1 MADQSIIVRI
11 GADISNLTTELQRS
25 QNALR
30 DFGSRL
36 QSMGQSIAL
45 GFGAIS
51 AGVGAGLGSAVN
63 KAMDFEQQMSNV
75 KAVSGA
81 TGDQMEKLTDLAV
94 DMGAKTKFSSLEA
107 GQGIEEL
114 IKAGVSLEDIM
125 GGGLAGALDLAV
137 AGELDLGEAAE
148 IASTALNAFKK
159 DGLSVTQAANMLA
172 GAANASATD
181 VHELKYGLSMVSAVA
196 SGVGLSFK
204 DTSTALA
211 IFAQNGLKGSD
222 AGTSLKTMLLNLTPS
237 SKEAYGTMEDL
248 GLITKEGANLFY
260 DAKGNVKS
268 FADMSQVLQDKLK
281 GLTAQQ
287 QQAALKTMFGTDAIR
302 AANIMMKEGAK
313 GANSMWK
320 EMSKVTAAEVA
331 AEKMN
336 NLKGQ
341 IEELSGAVETAQI
354 SVGNALLPALSKLV
368 SVAQFLVDG
377 FNKLSPGMQKFIA
390 YAGSAAAVVTGLVA
404 VFGAI
409 LIFVGSVVSAVGTL
423 TAAFGGVAAALGVT
437 SSVLLLIIAHIGL
450 AVGAIVAAVAA
461 LALLIKNNEAVRT
474 KLESLADTIGAKLA
488 PALATLKTLFS
499 GLAKVLTGDFASG
512 ADKLRQ
518 ILPDSVVQLIIAG
531 ATAVRN
537 AITNLISAVNK
548 AFQGDFSSITKYIPT
563 IIGMLV
569 GGLPGLI
576 IAGTR
581 FLPAI
586 EKGIQTYLPTFLNGF
601 VNLVTSVV
609 NAITANLPML
619 AQAGVQI
626 ITGLLTG
633 FTQALPN
640 ILSAITQVITTL
652 IQSITTLLPTILG
665 AGILIITSLI
675 QGIVSALPAIITAA
689 TQLLTMLITTIVT
702 LLPMII
708 EAGIQILN
716 ALINGIIQV
725 LPQLIEAAL
734 QLIMAL
740 IDALVTN
747 LPLILEAGIQI
758 LTALVDGII
767 TMLPQLIEMA
777 LFLIVSLAQALINNL
792 PKIIDAGVRLIIA
805 LVNGLIQA
813 LPQLVSAAITL
824 LTRLV
829 DTIIRFMPQ
838 LIDLGIKLLVALING
853 LIQAVPKLLQMGVKI
868 VTDLAGAIGDNVSKV
883 FDAGV
888 DLIKGLWNG
897 INSVR
902 DWILGKIGDFA
913 NSVTDGIK
921 SFFGIHSP
929 SRVFRDEVGKFL
941 PLGLAVGIERNIG
954 AVRSAA
960 DAMANAAMID
970 AQDYAYNPSMALT
983 GGKMAKVKHAFEA
996 TVAEPNVGQP
1006 MHIELVTVMDSEEIG
1021 RRTERVVSAEQ
1032 GRKIS
1037 IKNLMQG

>member
-11 GADISNLTTELQRS
+11 GTDITDLTQGLRQSTQSLTE
-25 QNALR
+25 
-30 DFGSRL
+30 FGSRMA
-36 QSMGQSIAL
+36 SMGTTVAA
-45 GFGAIS
+45 GFGVIS
-51 AGVGAGLGSAVN
+51 A
-63 KAMDFEQQMSNV
+63 
-75 KAVSGA
+75 A
-81 TGDQMEKLTDLAV
+81 TV
-94 DMGAKTKFSSLEA
+94 
-107 GQGIEEL
+107 
-114 IKAGVSLEDIM
+114 
-125 GGGLAGALDLAV
+125 GGLAGAVKASADFDTAMRK
-137 AGELDLGEAAE
+137 AGAIAGASEEQFNDMRNAALDLGATTSKSASEVAEAMTELAAKGFDANQVIAAMPGIIKAAE
-148 IASTALNAFKK
+148 ASGEDLALTSDTVTSALNAFGMEASDATKVADILTVTANK
-159 DGLSVTQAANMLA
+159 SAAGMSDMSYALKYAAGPAHQLGISMEELSAAVGIMVDA
-172 GAANASATD
+172 GADGSQAGTTLRASLLRLVDPPKAAAAMLERLGVSTTD
-181 VHELKYGLSMVSAVA
+181 SNGKFKTLQQIVAELQKSMEGMTKAEKGA
-196 SGVGLSFK
+196 
-204 DTSTALA
+204 ALA
-211 IFAQNGLKGSD
+211 RI
-222 AGTSLKTMLLNLTPS
+222 
-237 SKEAYGTMEDL
+237 
-248 GLITKEGANLFY
+248 
-260 DAKGNVKS
+260 
-268 FADMSQVLQDKLK
+268 
-281 GLTAQQ
+281 
-287 QQAALKTMFGTDAIR
+287 FGTESVSGMMAVISAGPAKLGEFTKALENSGG
-302 AANIMMKEGAK
+302 AAAEAGKKMKQGIGGALENLGGAFETLTIMIGDELAPFVQSLADNITDLINWFNNLSEGAK
-313 GANSMWK
+313 RFVAVSGLIIGGLAGFIALTGAAVAIIGSLI
-320 EMSKVTAAEVA
+320 SATGTIVTAFSALA
-331 AEKMN
+331 TTM
-336 NLKGQ
+336 GMT
-341 IEELSGAVETAQI
+341 SGA
-354 SVGNALLPALSKLV
+354 
-368 SVAQFLVDG
+368 
-377 FNKLSPGMQKFIA
+377 
-390 YAGSAAAVVTGLVA
+390 
-404 VFGAI
+404 
-409 LIFVGSVVSAVGTL
+409 
-423 TAAFGGVAAALGVT
+423 
-437 SSVLLLIIAHIGL
+437 LLLLLGQSALIA
-450 AVGAIVAAVAA
+450 GAIVAAVAA
-461 LALLIKNNEAVRT
+461 IALLIKNNEAIRT
-474 KLESLADTIGAKLA
+474 KFEALANTIGVKLA
-488 PALATLKTLFS
+488 PALAALKTLFS
-499 GLAKVLTGDFASG
+499 GLATVLTGDFASG

-518 ILPDSVVQLIIAG
+518 ILPESVVQLIIAG
-531 ATAVRN
+531 ATAVQN

-548 AFQGDFSSITKYIPT
+548 AFQGDFSSIAQYIPT
-563 IIGMLV
+563 IIGLLV
-569 GGLPGLI
+569 GGIPGLI
-576 IAGTR
+576 ITGAK

-586 EKGIQTYLPTFLNGF
+586 EQGLQTYLPTFLNGF
-601 VNLVTSVV
+601 VNLVTSVI
-609 NAITANLPML
+609 NAITTNLPML

-640 ILSAITQVITTL
+640 ILTAITQVITTL
-652 IQSITTLLPTILG
+652 IQSITTLLPMLLG

-675 QGIVSALPAIITAA
+675 QGIVTALPAIITAA

-740 IDALVTN
+740 INAIVTN
-747 LPLILEAGIQI
+747 LPLLLEAGIQI

-777 LFLIVSLAQALINNL
+777 LFLIVSLVQALIDNL

-838 LIDLGIKLLVALING
+838 LIDLGIKLLVALVNG
-853 LIQAVPKLLQMGVKI
+853 LIQAAPKLLQMGVKI

-897 INSVR
+897 INSVK

-913 NSVTDGIK
+913 DGITEGIK

-954 AVRSAA
+954 AVQSAA
-960 DAMANAAMID
+960 DAMASAAMID

-983 GGKMAKVKHAFEA
+983 GGKMARVKHAFEA
-996 TVAEPNVGQP
+996 SVAEPNVGQP

>member
-1 MADQSIIVRI
+1 MADQSILVRI
-11 GADISNLTTELQRS
+11 GADISNLTEGLRRS
-25 QNALR
+25 QSSLS
-30 DFGSRL
+30 DFGSQL

-45 GFGAIS
+45 GFGAIA

-63 KAMDFEQQMSNV
+63 KAMDFEAQMSNV

-81 TGDQMEKLTDLAV
+81 TGDTMEKLTDLAI

-125 GGGLAGALDLAV
+125 SGGLAGALDLAV

-237 SKEAYGTMEDL
+237 SDAAYGTMEEL
-248 GLITKEGANLFY
+248 GLITKDGANAFY
-260 DAKGNVKS
+260 DAEGNVKS
-268 FADMSQVLQDKLK
+268 FAEMSQVLQDKLG
-281 GLTAQQ
+281 GLTSQQ
-287 QQAALKTMFGTDAIR
+287 QQVALKTMFGTDAIR

-313 GANSMWK
+313 GANAMWK

-336 NLKGQ
+336 NLRGK
-341 IEELSGAVETAQI
+341 IEELSGAFETAQI
-354 SVGNALLPALSKLV
+354 SVGNALIPALSKLV
-368 SVAQFLVDG
+368 GLAQYLVDG
-377 FNKLSPGMQKFIA
+377 FNKLSPGMQKFVA
-390 YAGSAAAVVTGLVA
+390 YTAAAVVVFAGLGA
-404 VFGAI
+404 VFGVF
-409 LIFVGSVVSAVGTL
+409 LIFIGSVISAVGTMI
-423 TAAFGGVAAALGVT
+423 TAFGTVAAAFELT
-437 SSVLLLIIAHIGL
+437 SGALLLLLGQFALIAG
-450 AVGAIVAAVAA
+450 AVIAAVAA
-461 LALLIKNNEAVRT
+461 IAILIKNNEAIRS
-474 KLESLADTIGAKLA
+474 KFAELADTIGSKLA
-488 PALATLKTLFS
+488 PAITTLKTLFS
-499 GLAKVLTGDFASG
+499 GLATVLTGDFASG
-512 ADKLRQ
+512 ADKLRE
-518 ILPDSVVQLIIAG
+518 ILPESAVQLIITG
-531 ATAVRN
+531 ATAIQN
-537 AITNLISAVNK
+537 AISNLINAVNL
-548 AFQGDFSSITKYIPT
+548 AFQGDFSAIAKYIPT
-563 IIGMLV
+563 IIGLLV

-576 IAGTR
+576 ITGAR

-586 EKGIQTYLPTFLNGF
+586 EQGIQQYLPTFLNGF
-601 VNLVTSVV
+601 VNIITSII
-609 NAITANLPML
+609 NAIVTYLPML

-633 FTQALPN
+633 LTQALPN
-640 ILSAITQVITTL
+640 ILTAITTVISTL
-652 IQSITTLLPTILG
+652 IQSITTLLPMLLG
-665 AGILIITSLI
+665 AGILILTSLI
-675 QGIVSALPAIITAA
+675 QGIVSALPLIITAA

-725 LPQLIEAAL
+725 LPQLLEAAL

-740 IDALVTN
+740 IDAIVTN

-777 LFLIVSLAQALINNL
+777 LYLIVSLVQALINNL

-805 LVNGLIQA
+805 LVNGLIKA

-824 LTRLV
+824 LTKLV
-829 DTIIRFMPQ
+829 DTIIKFMPQ
-838 LIDLGIKLLVALING
+838 LVDLGIKLLVALVKG
-853 LIQAVPKLLQMGVKI
+853 LAQAVPKLLQMGVKI

-897 INSVR
+897 INSVK

-913 NSVTDGIK
+913 GSITDGIK
-921 SFFGIHSP
+921 GFFGIHSP

-954 AVRSAA
+954 AVQSAA
-960 DAMANAAMID
+960 NAMANAAMID
-970 AQDYAYNPSMALT
+970 AQDYAYNPNLALT

-996 TVAEPNVGQP
+996 SVTKPSEGQALQ
-1006 MHIELVTVMDSEEIG
+1006 IELVTVMDSEEIG

>member
-25 QNALR
+25 QSSLR
-30 DFGSRL
+30 DFGSQL
-36 QSMGQSIAL
+36 QNMGQSIAL
-45 GFGAIS
+45 GFGAVA

-63 KAMDFEQQMSNV
+63 KAMDFEAQMSNV

-81 TGDQMEKLTDLAV
+81 TGDTMEKLTDLAI

-237 SKEAYGTMEDL
+237 SNEAFETMKEL
-248 GLITKEGANLFY
+248 GLATDDGANAFY
-260 DAKGNVKS
+260 DAEGNVKS
-268 FADMSQVLQDKLK
+268 FAEISQVLQDKLK
-281 GLTAQQ
+281 GLTSQQ

-313 GANSMWK
+313 GAEEMWK

-341 IEELSGAVETAQI
+341 IEELSGAFETAQI

-368 SVAQFLVDG
+368 SIAQFLVDG

-390 YAGSAAAVVTGLVA
+390 YAGAAVTVITGLVA
-404 VFGAI
+404 VFGVI

-423 TAAFGGVAAALGVT
+423 VAAFSGVAAALGVT
-437 SSVLLLIIAHIGL
+437 SSVLLLIIAHIGMV
-450 AVGAIVAAVAA
+450 VGAIVAAVAA
-461 LALLIKNNEAVRT
+461 IALLIKNNETIRT
-474 KLESLADTIGAKLA
+474 KLEALANTIGAKLA

-499 GLAKVLTGDFASG
+499 GLATVLTGDFASG

-518 ILPDSVVQLIIAG
+518 ILPESVVQLIIAG
-531 ATAVRN
+531 ATAVQN

-548 AFQGDFSSITKYIPT
+548 AFQGDFSSIAQYIPT
-563 IIGMLV
+563 IIGLLV
-569 GGLPGLI
+569 GGIPGLI
-576 IAGTR
+576 ITGAK

-586 EKGIQTYLPTFLNGF
+586 EQGLQTYLPTFLDGF

-609 NAITANLPML
+609 NAITTNLPIL

-640 ILSAITQVITTL
+640 ILTAITQVITTL
-652 IQSITTLLPTILG
+652 IQSITTLLPMLLG

-675 QGIVSALPAIITAA
+675 QGIVTALPAIITAA

-740 IDALVTN
+740 INAIVTN

-777 LFLIVSLAQALINNL
+777 LFLIVSLVQALINNL

-838 LIDLGIKLLVALING
+838 LIDLGIKLLVALVNG
-853 LIQAVPKLLQMGVKI
+853 LIQAAPKLLQMGVKI

-897 INSVR
+897 INSVK

-913 NSVTDGIK
+913 GSITDGIK

-954 AVRSAA
+954 AVQSAA
-960 DAMANAAMID
+960 DAMASAAMID

-996 TVAEPNVGQP
+996 SVSKPDEGQP
-1006 MHIELVTVMDSEEIG
+1006 LHIELVTVMDGEEIG
-1021 RRTERVVSAEQ
+1021 RRTERYVSAEQ
-1032 GRKIS
+1032 GRKIL